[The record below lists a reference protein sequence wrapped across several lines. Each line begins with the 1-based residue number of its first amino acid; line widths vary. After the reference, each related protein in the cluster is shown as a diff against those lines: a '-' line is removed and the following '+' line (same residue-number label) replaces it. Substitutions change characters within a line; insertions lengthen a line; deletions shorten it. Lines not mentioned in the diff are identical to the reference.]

1 MREEPMPDH
10 TITRRTAL
18 GATAAAA
25 ATLAATPAAAQPS
38 ARKTFVLVHGAYHGG
53 WCWRRVA
60 DILEA
65 HGHKVY
71 AQSLTGNGDRT
82 HLLSKDVNLDTQIA
96 DIVNLVTFE
105 DLHDVCLVAHSFGGW
120 PASGALETIHDR
132 VGAIVWLDAFKPEN
146 GQKGT
151 DFISAYSRTAM
162 EEAMA
167 KGEAGRKPPPAK
179 TFSLSAKDYAW
190 IDAKLAW
197 QPNGPAMQPIRLTG
211 KRETI
216 ARKTY
221 IRAPK
226 YPQAAF
232 DKALAECKA
241 DTTWQTFVNAD
252 TGHDVMID
260 QPQWLADVLL
270 KVS

>member
-1 MREEPMPDH
+1 MVDH
-10 TITRRTAL
+10 ALTRRTAL
-18 GATAAAA
+18 GTAAIGLAA
-25 ATLAATPAAAQPS
+25 LRATPAHAQTTV
-38 ARKTFVLVHGAYHGG
+38 RKTFVLVHGAYHGG

-60 DILEA
+60 DILEQ
-65 HGHKVY
+65 HGHKVF
-71 AQSLTGNGDRT
+71 APSLTGNGDRS
-82 HLLSKDVNLDTQIA
+82 HLLSKDINLDTQIA
-96 DIVNLVTFE
+96 DITNLVTWE
-105 DLHDVCLVAHSFGGW
+105 DLRDVCLVPHSYGGW

-132 VGAIVWLDAFKPEN
+132 VGSIVWLDAFKPED

-151 DFISAYSRTAM
+151 DYISEFSRNAM
-162 EEAMA
+162 IEAVA
-167 KGEAGRKPPPAK
+167 KGEPGRKPPPAK
-179 TFSLSAKDYAW
+179 TFSLSEKDFAW
-190 IDAKLAW
+190 IDAKLTQ

-216 ARKTY
+216 AKKTY

-241 DTTWQTFVNAD
+241 DKTWQTVVNE
-252 TGHDVMID
+252 TSGHDVMVD
-260 QPQWLADVLL
+260 QPEWLADVLM

>member
-1 MREEPMPDH
+1 MPDH

-71 AQSLTGNGDRT
+71 APSLTGNGDRS
-82 HLLSKDVNLDTQIA
+82 HLLSKDVNLDTQTA
-96 DIVNLVTFE
+96 DIVNLVKWE
-105 DLHDVCLVAHSFGGW
+105 DLKDICLVPHSFGGW

-132 VGAIVWLDAFKPEN
+132 VASIVWLDAFKPEN
-146 GQKGT
+146 GQKGS
-151 DFISAYSRTAM
+151 DYASEFSRKGLI
-162 EEAMA
+162 EAIA
-167 KGEAGRKPPPAK
+167 RGEPGRKAPPAK
-179 TFSLSAKDYAW
+179 TFSVSEKDWPW
-190 IDAKLAW
+190 IESKMTD
-197 QPNGPAMQPIRLTG
+197 QPNGPAVQPIRLTG
-211 KRETI
+211 KRDTI
-216 ARKTY
+216 AKKTY

-226 YPQAAF
+226 YPQGAF

-241 DTTWQTFVNAD
+241 DKTWQTFVNAD

-270 KVS
+270 KAS

>member
-1 MREEPMPDH
+1 MSMSAH
-10 TITRRTAL
+10 TITRRMALAATAS
-18 GATAAAA
+18 AAAA
-25 ATLAATPAAAQPS
+25 LGATPAAAQTA

-60 DILEA
+60 DIIEA

-71 AQSLTGNGDRT
+71 AQSLTGNGDRA

-96 DIVNLVTFE
+96 DIVNLVTWE
-105 DLHDVCLVAHSFGGW
+105 DLHDICLVPHSFGGW

-132 VGAIVWLDAFKPEN
+132 VGSIVWLDAFKPEN

-151 DFISAYSRTAM
+151 DYISPYSKKAM
-162 EEAMA
+162 EEAVA

-179 TFSLSAKDYAW
+179 TFSKSTKDYAW
-190 IDAKLAW
+190 IDSKLAP
-197 QPNGPAMQPIRLTG
+197 QPNGPAMQAISLTG

-216 ARKTY
+216 AKKTY
-221 IRAPK
+221 IRAPS

-232 DKALAECKA
+232 DKAFAECKA
-241 DTTWQTFVNAD
+241 DKTWRTYVYED

-260 QPQWLADVLL
+260 RPEWLADVLMT
-270 KVS
+270 VA